1 MRLARG
7 ISFRYNGTMAHDV
20 FISYAEEDKSA
31 ADAVRTTL
39 ESEGISCWIAPRNIR
54 LGAKWEQAIMD
65 AISASRV
72 MVLVFSEDA
81 NRSDHVQREVGSAFE
96 NGITV
101 IPFRLRNT
109 KPTGV
114 LAYYLRPVQWLD
126 AFTQP
131 LEGHLKSLAAQ
142 IGDLLSE
149 SEAGLAD
156 SCLMKV
162 FRDKDHKLIISFQGA
177 EFTDG
182 GKLTARL
189 DLGCLKG
196 LLGPSTN
203 PSDQRGFHNEEN
215 TLFGINHQ
223 PCTKASRVHFFVLMG
238 ANFVLINDVNARVA
252 RFFGEP
258 FSRAEL
264 GFLRIESISGTTV
277 RLQTVD
283 FRERP
288 PYPQKE
294 LLVNVDGDGNITL
307 IPEKNA
313 PQRAS

>member
-1 MRLARG
+1 
-7 ISFRYNGTMAHDV
+7 MAHDV
-20 FISYAEEDKSA
+20 FISYAEEDKSTANA
-31 ADAVRTTL
+31 ACTTL
-39 ESEGISCWIAPRNIR
+39 ESKGISCWIAPRNIR
-54 LGAKWEQAIMD
+54 PGAKWEQAIVD

-72 MVLVFSEDA
+72 MALVFSEDA
-81 NRSDHVQREVGSAFE
+81 NRSYHVQREVGSAFD

-101 IPFRLRNT
+101 IPFRLRDT

-131 LEGHLKSLAAQ
+131 LESHLKSLAVHV
-142 IGDLLSE
+142 GRLLSE
-149 SEAGLAD
+149 SEAGVTD
-156 SCLMKV
+156 SRVMEV
-162 FRDKDHKLIISFQGA
+162 FRDEEQKLIISFQGV
-177 EFTDG
+177 ESTDS

-189 DLGCLKG
+189 DFGAGKG

-203 PSDQRGFHNEEN
+203 SSDQRGFHNEDN
-215 TLFGINHQ
+215 TLFGVNKM
-223 PCTKASRVHFFVLMG
+223 PCTKASNVHLFVLTHR
-238 ANFVLINDVNARVA
+238 NFIIINDVNERVA

-258 FSRAEL
+258 FSSAAL

-283 FRERP
+283 FRESL
-288 PYPQKE
+288 PYPRKE
-294 LLVNVDGDGNITL
+294 FLVNVDGEGHINL

>member
-1 MRLARG
+1 
-7 ISFRYNGTMAHDV
+7 MAHDV

-31 ADAVRTTL
+31 ADTACTTL
-39 ESEGISCWIAPRNIR
+39 ESEGISCWIAPRDIR
-54 LGAKWEQAIMD
+54 PGAKWEQAIMD

-101 IPFRLRNT
+101 IPFRLSNT

-131 LEGHLKSLAAQ
+131 LESHFKSLAVQ
-142 IGDLLSE
+142 VGDLLSE
-149 SEAGLAD
+149 NEAGVAD

-162 FRDKDHKLIISFQGA
+162 FRDKEHNLIISFQGP
-177 EFTDG
+177 ESTVD
-182 GKLTARL
+182 GKLTAQL
-189 DLGCLKG
+189 DLGYTKG

-203 PSDQRGFHNEEN
+203 PSDQRGFHNEES

-223 PCTKASRVHFFVLMG
+223 PCTKASRVHFFVLMN
-238 ANFVLINDVNARVA
+238 ANFIMINDVNARVA

-264 GFLRIESISGTTV
+264 GFLRIESISGSTA

-294 LLVNVDGDGNITL
+294 ILVNVDGNGRITL
-307 IPEKNA
+307 IPRENA

>member
-1 MRLARG
+1 
-7 ISFRYNGTMAHDV
+7 MAHDV
-20 FISYAEEDKSA
+20 FVSYAEEDKLA
-31 ADAVRTTL
+31 ANTACTIL
-39 ESEGISCWIAPRNIR
+39 ESEGTSCWIAPRDIR
-54 LGAKWEQAIMD
+54 PGAKWEQAIMD
-65 AISASRV
+65 AIRASRV

-114 LAYYLRPVQWLD
+114 LEYYLRPVQWLN

-131 LEGHLKSLAAQ
+131 LESHLKSLAVQ
-142 IGDLLSE
+142 IADLLSE

-156 SCLMKV
+156 SCLMQV
-162 FRDKDHKLIISFQGA
+162 FRDKEYKLIISFQRV
-177 EFTDG
+177 EFTG
-182 GKLTARL
+182 FGKRIARL
-189 DLGCLKG
+189 DLGCTKG

-203 PSDQRGFHNEEN
+203 PSDQRGFHNEQN

-223 PCTKASRVHFFVLMG
+223 PCTKASSVHFFVLMD
-238 ANFVLINDVNARVA
+238 ANFIMINDVNVRVA
-252 RFFGEP
+252 RFFGES

-264 GFLRIESISGTTV
+264 GFLRIESINGTTV

-294 LLVNVDGDGNITL
+294 LLVNVDGDGRITL

-313 PQRAS
+313 PQKAS